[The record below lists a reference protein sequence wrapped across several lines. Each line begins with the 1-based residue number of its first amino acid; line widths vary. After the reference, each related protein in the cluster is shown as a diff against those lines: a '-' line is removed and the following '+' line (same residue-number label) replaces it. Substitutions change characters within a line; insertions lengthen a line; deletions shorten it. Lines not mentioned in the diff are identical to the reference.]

1 MRKIIFLIFIFN
13 ILNIV
18 PSYSVESYVSNES
31 YTICATDANGAIL
44 INEEGNEDLSSFAL
58 ASDPTNFNLIDRGN
72 INDEEADMGASCDIT
87 PDNYKMTFFKTGF
100 CAENPYRTPVDAA
113 SNTINADLSSCVN
126 IFDNDAGKE
135 VVIQPDAEVDLLEGE
150 LLLPLGNYP
159 FQFAILDN
167 VVQIKHEQVFV
178 AAPGAGDFDILGYN
192 PVDRNGDT
200 EHMGKIC
207 YTSSNDAG
215 EQFVSVQSNELG
227 VTGSTTLRGYTLPVR
242 NTGVQPSALFRCR
255 SSVGSGVDAPAYMAN
270 ILNSFGSPMCT
281 YSPEVGTCT
290 RDTSKFRNAGRQDA
304 GFSKIF
310 PKISQ
315 AYYLLKSDNTIATTP
330 ENVRRILWLQYDP
343 DNLIRITENTV
354 GLKFNFKTNNAMQMQ
369 IHQDG
374 SDNFARDTELMANQ
388 IHGGTIIGQVQVKT
402 RRSRGA
408 WR

>member
-1 MRKIIFLIFIFN
+1 MKKILFLIFIS
-13 ILNIV
+13 IISNIV
-18 PSYSVESYVSNES
+18 PSYSAESYVSLDS

-44 INEEGNEDLSSFAL
+44 VNEEGNEDLSSFAL
-58 ASDPTNFNLIDRGN
+58 ATDPTNFNIIDRGN

-100 CAENPYRTPVDAA
+100 CAENPYREPVDAA
-113 SNTINADLSSCVN
+113 SNTINADLSSCVS
-126 IFDNDAGKE
+126 IFDNDSGKE
-135 VVIQPDAEVDLLEGE
+135 VIIQPDAEVDLIDDE
-150 LLLPLGNYP
+150 LILPIGSYP

-192 PVDRNGDT
+192 PVDRNGDA

-207 YTSSNDAG
+207 YTSTNDAG
-215 EQFVSVQSNELG
+215 KQFVSVQSNELG

-255 SSVGSGVDAPAYMAN
+255 SSVGTGVDAPAYMVN
-270 ILNSFGSPMCT
+270 ILNSFGRPMCT
-281 YSPEVGTCT
+281 YSPGDTCT
-290 RDTSKFRNAGRQDA
+290 RDTSKFRNASRADP
-304 GFSKIF
+304 GFSKQF
-310 PKISQ
+310 PNIAQ

-330 ENVRRILWLQYDP
+330 ENVRRILWIQFDP

-354 GLKFNFKTNNAMQMQ
+354 GLKLNFKTNNAMQMQ

-374 SDNFARDTELMANQ
+374 SDSFARDEELMANQ
-388 IHGGTIIGQVQVKT
+388 IHGGTIIGQIQVKT

>member
-1 MRKIIFLIFIFN
+1 MKKIILSLFIFN
-13 ILNIV
+13 ILNIA
-18 PSYSVESYVSNES
+18 PSYSVESYVSNDS

-44 INEEGNEDLSSFAL
+44 VNDEGNEDLSSFAL
-58 ASDPTNFNLIDRGN
+58 ATDPTNFNLIDRGN
-72 INDEEADMGASCDIT
+72 INGAEADMGASCDIT

-159 FQFAILDN
+159 FQFAVLDN

-178 AAPGAGDFDILGYN
+178 AASGAGDFDILGYN
-192 PVDRNGDT
+192 PTNNDKSDT
-200 EHMGKIC
+200 EHKGKIC
-207 YTSSNDAG
+207 YTSTNDAG
-215 EQFVSVQSNELG
+215 KQFVSVQSNELG
-227 VTGSTTLRGYTLPVR
+227 VSGSTTLRGYTLPVR

-255 SSVGSGVDAPAYMAN
+255 SSVGTGVDAPAYMAN

-281 YSPEVGTCT
+281 YSPGATCT
-290 RDTSKFRNAGRQDA
+290 RDTSEFRNAGNNAA
-304 GFSKIF
+304 GFSSIF
-310 PKISQ
+310 PRISQ
-315 AYYLLKSDNTIATTP
+315 AYYLLQSDNTIATTP
-330 ENVRRILWLQYDP
+330 ENVRRILWIQHDP
-343 DNLIRITENTV
+343 DNLISITENTV
-354 GLKFNFKTNNAMQMQ
+354 GLKLNFKTNNAMQMQ

-374 SDNFARDTELMANQ
+374 SNSFARDEELMANQ
-388 IHGGTIIGQVQVKT
+388 IHGGTIIGQIQVKT

>member
-1 MRKIIFLIFIFN
+1 MKKILFLIFIFN
-13 ILNIV
+13 ICYSA
-18 PSYSVESYVSNES
+18 PSYSVESYVGNDS

-44 INEEGNEDLSSFAL
+44 VNDEGGTDLSSFAL
-58 ASDPTNFNLIDRGN
+58 ATDPTNFNIIDRGN

-100 CAENPYRTPVDAA
+100 CAENPYREPVDAA
-113 SNTINADLSSCVN
+113 SNTINADLSSCVS
-126 IFDNDAGKE
+126 IFDNDSGKE
-135 VVIQPDAEVDLLEGE
+135 VVIQPDAEVDLLDGE
-150 LLLPLGNYP
+150 LLLPIGSYP

-178 AAPGAGDFDILGYN
+178 AAPGAADFNILGYN
-192 PVDRNGDT
+192 PVDRNGDV

-207 YTSSNDAG
+207 YTSTNDDG

-255 SSVGSGVDAPAYMAN
+255 SSVGTGVDAPAYMVN
-270 ILNSFGSPMCT
+270 ILNSFGRAMCT
-281 YSPEVGTCT
+281 YQPGDTCT
-290 RDTSKFRNAGRQDA
+290 RDTSKFRNASRADP
-304 GFSKIF
+304 GFSKKF
-310 PKISQ
+310 PNIAQ

-330 ENVRRILWLQYDP
+330 ENVRRILWIQYDP
-343 DNLIRITENTV
+343 DNLIRITENTT
-354 GLKFNFKTNNAMQMQ
+354 GLKLNFKTNNAMQMQ

-374 SDNFARDTELMANQ
+374 SDNFARVKELMANQ
-388 IHGGTIIGQVQVKT
+388 IHGGTIIGQIQVKT

>member
-1 MRKIIFLIFIFN
+1 MKKIIFLIFIFN

-18 PSYSVESYVSNES
+18 PSYSAENYVDSS
-31 YTICATDANGAIL
+31 RYTICATDANGAIL
-44 INEEGNEDLSSFAL
+44 VNETGSGDLSSFAL
-58 ASDPTNFNLIDRGN
+58 ASDPTNFNLLDKGT
-72 INDEEADMGASCDIT
+72 INNVPNTDMGASCDIT

-100 CAENPYRTPVDAA
+100 CSEDPYRVAVASA
-113 SNTINADLSSCVN
+113 SNTINADLSSCVS
-126 IFDNDAGKE
+126 IFDKAAGKE
-135 VVIQPDAEVDLLEGE
+135 VVIQPDAEIDLLEGE
-150 LLLPLGNYP
+150 LILPIGSYP

-281 YSPEVGTCT
+281 YSPGATCT
-290 RDTSKFRNAGRQDA
+290 RDTSEFRNAGNNAA
-304 GFSKIF
+304 GFSSIF
-310 PKISQ
+310 PRISQ
-315 AYYLLKSDNTIATTP
+315 AYYLLQSDNTIATTP
-330 ENVRRILWLQYDP
+330 ENVRRILWIQHDP
-343 DNLIRITENTV
+343 DNLISITENTI
-354 GLKFNFKTNNAMQMQ
+354 GLKLNFKTNNAMQMQ

-374 SDNFARDTELMANQ
+374 SDSFARVTELMANQ
-388 IHGGTIIGQVQVKT
+388 IHGGTIIGQIQVKT